1 MDTRADALAGPAATD
16 IHEPVAAVRR
26 SGLGY
31 ISYGIAAGPVVTAI
45 GALVAERW
53 GGMARLVVWST
64 VTTTLAIG
72 AVLLAEPGLVALSR
86 FFRAARNH

>member
-1 MDTRADALAGPAATD
+1 MDTGVDALAGPAATD
-16 IHEPVAAVRR
+16 AHDPGVAVRP
-26 SGLGY
+26 SGLEY
-31 ISYGIAAGPVVTAI
+31 ISYGIVVGPVATAI

-53 GGMARLVVWST
+53 GGVTRLVVWST
-64 VTTTLAIG
+64 VTMALAVG